1 MRQQSLDLFSAPLA
15 CLSMLILVVGC
26 SGKQLSSSAQE
37 QEMIPGQVAEIAEP
51 EPEPVPEPL
60 IEEARLPEPE
70 PVPEPPAMAEPEP
83 TPTPEPFAEQA
94 LVPEPEPMPEPA
106 PLAEMVPEPMPEPEA
121 LPEPAPF
128 VEEAVIPE
136 AQPEPLAEPVPME
149 EPETLAMESIVE
161 EVAPTPPTMATEP
174 LMLGDIFFDFDRFAL
189 RGDARATL
197 EANANHLKEQDGWS
211 LTIEGHCD
219 ERGTEAY
226 NLVLGERRADAVRQY
241 LVDLGV
247 PESKIRIT
255 SFGKTRPFCFDHN
268 DECWQENRRAH
279 FVIE

>member
-1 MRQQSLDLFSAPLA
+1 MRQQSLGLFSAPLA

-26 SGKQLSSSAQE
+26 SGKQLSSTAQE
-37 QEMIPGQVAEIAEP
+37 QEMIPGQVTEMAEP

-70 PVPEPPAMAEPEP
+70 PVPESVPEPPAMAEPEP

-94 LVPEPEPMPEPA
+94 LVPEPEPMPE
-106 PLAEMVPEPMPEPEA
+106 MVPEPTPEPEA
-121 LPEPAPF
+121 FPEPAPL
-128 VEEAVIPE
+128 VEEAVVPE
-136 AQPEPLAEPVPME
+136 PEPEPLAEPVPME

-161 EVAPTPPTMATEP
+161 EVAPTPPLMPAES

-197 EANANHLKEQDGWS
+197 EANANHLKEQDGWN

-241 LVDLGV
+241 LVELGV

-255 SFGKTRPFCFDHN
+255 SFGKTRPFCFEHN

-279 FVIE
+279 FVIQ